1 MINLF
6 IFAIGACV
14 GSFVN
19 VVVARFRVLPIVNAR
34 SKCMTCNTQLE
45 KRDLIPI
52 FSYVLQRGRCRNCSS
67 KFSSEYMW
75 VELVMGIMA
84 VMIWGIVSMS
94 PAVMNTVSASDM
106 LDIYAPAN
114 SSRSSGSIN
123 SNANIVNSNI
133 NADTN
138 TSAAAIS
145 GGAGKQSSDMVKAIS
160 NSAESKG
167 TLQMIAG
174 DDISS
179 AGYAINYW
187 KLMAGFVFYLSVF
200 ALLAIIALYDL
211 RHKVVPMEFSGLL
224 IIMGIVASLYRV
236 LALGDPYITLLS
248 GILIALPFALIFA
261 ISKGKWV
268 GFGDVMVYAGVG
280 WALGMAMGF
289 TVLFYS
295 VWIGAVVAIML
306 MLLARR
312 DYGLK
317 TELPFAPFIVIAA
330 IIVFMSHA
338 DILGINEL
346 LSR

>member
-52 FSYVLQRGRCRNCSS
+52 FSFVLRRGRCRHCSS
-67 KFSSEYMW
+67 RFSSEYMW
-75 VELVMGIMA
+75 VEILMGIVA
-84 VMIWGIVSMS
+84 VIIWGIVSTS
-94 PAVMNTVSASDM
+94 PAVMNNVSAGQVIDRF
-106 LDIYAPAN
+106 APAN
-114 SSRSSGSIN
+114 VNQPNTTTNQNTAN
-123 SNANIVNSNI
+123 SNQSNVNSNQI
-133 NADTN
+133 RN
-138 TSAAAIS
+138 
-145 GGAGKQSSDMVKAIS
+145 
-160 NSAESKG
+160 
-167 TLQMIAG
+167 IAG
-174 DDISS
+174 VGSDEVV
-179 AGYAINYW
+179 GQNVNYW
-187 KLMAGFVFYLSVF
+187 KVSIGLVFYLAVF

-280 WALGMAMGF
+280 WTLGMAMGF